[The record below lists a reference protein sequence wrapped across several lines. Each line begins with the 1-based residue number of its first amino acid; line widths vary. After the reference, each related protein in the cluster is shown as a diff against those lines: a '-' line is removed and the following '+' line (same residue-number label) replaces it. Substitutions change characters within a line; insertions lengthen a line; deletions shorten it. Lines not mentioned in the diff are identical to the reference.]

1 MQKIFGVLFI
11 LIAIWIA
18 IEVYTKGTDGAF
30 GGLFADHS
38 RVRTSTQASG
48 ALPDGVRDR
57 VRGAFRT
64 HEERTLQQT
73 DQDDQRG
80 EH

>member
-1 MQKIFGVLFI
+1 MQKIFGALFI
-11 LIAIWIA
+11 LVAIWIA

-38 RVRTSTQASG
+38 RAQASVQSGG
-48 ALPDGVRDR
+48 ALPGRVRDR
-57 VRGAFRT
+57 VKGAFRA

-73 DQDDQRG
+73 DPDDQRA
-80 EH
+80 EQ

>member
-11 LIAIWIA
+11 LVVIWIA

-38 RVRTSTQASG
+38 RVQASTQASG
-48 ALPDGVRDR
+48 GLPDRVRDR
-57 VRGAFRT
+57 VKGAVRT

-73 DQDDQRG
+73 DPEDRQAEQ
-80 EH
+80 